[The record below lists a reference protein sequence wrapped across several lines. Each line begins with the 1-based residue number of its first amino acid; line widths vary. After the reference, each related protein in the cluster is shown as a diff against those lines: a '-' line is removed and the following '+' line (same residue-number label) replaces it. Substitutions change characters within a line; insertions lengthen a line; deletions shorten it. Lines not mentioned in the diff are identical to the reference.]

1 MGLVNLVLVQ
11 LSKFIDSY
19 VQNVSEDEIAI
30 QVRVKSHETSLN
42 SLLNSIKKDDEQK
55 KDLTFERREIAELIK
70 STKRNKTNAPCVI
83 VAWEHRKEECA
94 AKYKYILFQIAETQ
108 KTVTKVQSELKK
120 SKKIS
125 ERMRKVRVKYAVGF
139 EVKLEKSWEK
149 NPKSIRKLTI
159 VTR

>member
-1 MGLVNLVLVQ
+1 M
-11 LSKFIDSY
+11 
-19 VQNVSEDEIAI
+19 
-30 QVRVKSHETSLN
+30 
-42 SLLNSIKKDDEQK
+42 
-55 KDLTFERREIAELIK
+55 
-70 STKRNKTNAPCVI
+70 I
-83 VAWEHRKEECA
+83 VAWEHREEECA
-94 AKYKYILFQIAETQ
+94 AKHKYILFQIAETQ